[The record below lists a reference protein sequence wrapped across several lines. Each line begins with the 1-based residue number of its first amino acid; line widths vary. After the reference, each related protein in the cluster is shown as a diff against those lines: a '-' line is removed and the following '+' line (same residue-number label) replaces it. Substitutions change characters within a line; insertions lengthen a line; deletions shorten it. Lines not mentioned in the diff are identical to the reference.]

1 MKSKIKVRDFI
12 SLIEI
17 WEKIFRGALSKNLD
31 MADFLKELKGCVS
44 LYGNLDAH
52 TLLEGLNDSLPKL
65 ENKSK
70 VNETKPQY
78 DFQSMDIGQV
88 KELLSRNLLNKEQLL
103 LLGEVKFGMPSG
115 SYRKTKKND
124 LITLIE
130 SAIENDDT
138 LKIIG
143 EQASKTSYT
152 R

>member
-1 MKSKIKVRDFI
+1 
-12 SLIEI
+12 
-17 WEKIFRGALSKNLD
+17 
-31 MADFLKELKGCVS
+31 MADFLKELKGRVS

-78 DFQSMDIGQV
+78 DFQSMDICQV

-115 SYRKTKKND
+115 SYRKTNKND
-124 LITLIE
+124 LIRLIE

-143 EQASKTSYT
+143 EQASKTSHT